1 MKKGQRIQAA
11 NDTLDVFKRGSYTC
25 KNQCINIQEEHAY
38 TLSHTDLLTPD
49 VSDVYIKNAKQK
61 NYTSCVY
68 EVQEKTTVAALYD
81 LRKNTTSAIGI
92 LNFASAKN
100 AGGGFL
106 NGAVAQEESL
116 AVVSNLYL
124 SQITKPAY
132 YEANRA
138 CKTMMYTDHAIYA
151 KDILF
156 IKNDDLNYIEV
167 QKANVLTMPAVNLG
181 QVKLKGEDVQKAKE
195 VMKAR
200 MRKVLAIF
208 AHYENKVLI
217 LGAYGCGVF
226 RNDPQTIA
234 QQWYELLEEE
244 GWKYNF
250 ENIVFAVYDRTKTQD
265 TLHAFTSVFNK

>member
-49 VSDVYIKNAKQK
+49 VSDVYVKNAKLK
-61 NYTSCVY
+61 KYTSCVY
-68 EVQEKTTVAALYD
+68 EVQEKTTAAALYD

>member
-11 NDTLDVFKRGSYTC
+11 NDTLDVFKRGSYTWE
-25 KNQCINIQEEHAY
+25 NQCINIQEEHAY

-49 VSDVYIKNAKQK
+49 VSDVYVKNAKQK
-61 NYTSCVY
+61 YYTSCVY
-68 EVQEKTTVAALYD
+68 EVHEKTTVAASYD

-151 KDILF
+151 KEILF

-181 QVKLKGEDVQKAKE
+181 QVKLKGEDAQKAQE

-234 QQWYELLEEE
+234 QQWYDLLEEE

-250 ENIVFAVYDRTKTQD
+250 EKIVFAIYDRTKTQD